1 MENQIDQLLNE
12 IAELKERIEELE
24 SRVDDEVS
32 YLEEKIDDL
41 DASYQDSITDCLVE
55 FENAQEFSD
64 LDEIP
69 TYTDENVII
78 LHRNR
83 FRTADLAHAC
93 RPSEQSS
100 GIVLMHRMLIQYV
113 TPSNLQQTITNSNR
127 GTYVFLKDNVF
138 SISDEFERIILDAIT
153 EGKVYFA
160 IFTNSIDKIPQSIRD
175 RMRVIE

>member
-1 MENQIDQLLNE
+1 MDNQIDQLLNE
-12 IAELKERIEELE
+12 IAELKEKMAELE
-24 SRVDDEVS
+24 SRIDDEVS
-32 YLEEKIDDL
+32 SLEEKIDDL
-41 DASYQDSITDCLVE
+41 DASFQDSITDCLVE
-55 FENAQEFSD
+55 FGNAQDFSD

-100 GIVLMHRMLIQYV
+100 VIWLLHKYSQDL
-113 TPSNLQQTITNSNR
+113 TPSNLLRAVTNSNK
-127 GTYVFLKDNVF
+127 GAYIFLKDIVF
-138 SISDEFERIILDAIT
+138 SVSDEFERIILDAIT
-153 EGKVYFA
+153 EEKVYFA